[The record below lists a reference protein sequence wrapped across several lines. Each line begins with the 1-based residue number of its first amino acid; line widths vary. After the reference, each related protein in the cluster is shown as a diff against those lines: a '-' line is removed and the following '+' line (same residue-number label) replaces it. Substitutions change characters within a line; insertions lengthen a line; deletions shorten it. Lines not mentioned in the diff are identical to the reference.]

1 MGRCFDFPGD
11 KEDPMSDKTKA
22 KVALADAIIMAM
34 WTKGL
39 ITLEERRKITEK
51 AAQRLQ
57 AVNC

>member
-1 MGRCFDFPGD
+1 
-11 KEDPMSDKTKA
+11 MSEKTKVKIA
-22 KVALADAIIMAM
+22 YADAIIMAM

>member
-1 MGRCFDFPGD
+1 
-11 KEDPMSDKTKA
+11 MSDKTKA

-51 AAQRLQ
+51 ATQRLQ